1 MAYIINRTNG
11 TQLTVVEDGT
21 IDQTTDLKLVGKN
34 YAGYGEIE
42 NENLVSLLENFSSS
56 QSPARPI
63 SGQIWFDSSN
73 SKLKFY
79 DGAKF
84 RTTGGAEVSTTQ
96 PVGLTEGDFW
106 WDNENNQLYAN
117 SGDGGFVLIGPQSQ
131 GDTITQMVTTEVR
144 DTVGNIQTVI
154 RAVVNDE
161 TIFITSSTQFTID
174 SSDSENAITGFDVIR
189 QGLTLRNTT
198 DSTLGVTSSDHRY
211 WGTATNALKLGGVDA
226 ANFIQ
231 STPGE
236 DAVFNTIARFTDA
249 GLTVGTSN
257 DLLIAIENDNE
268 GVIKNQVGNE
278 IKFSVTDNA
287 QEVDV
292 AQILE
297 TGINPLTTVSF
308 DLGSASFKWRT
319 MYANSF
325 NGLATSS
332 SAVRVSGSDLPGS
345 TSATNNTV
353 AIRDA
358 SANITANEFI
368 GTATQAKYADLAEV
382 YSTATGDSPVG
393 TVMAI
398 SANEDFEADVAQP
411 GDVAVGVISEKP
423 AYLMNADAEGE
434 ALALKG
440 RVPVRI
446 LGAVNKGDRVFVAQ
460 NGLASAEGAGDLVGI
475 ALESNSDASEK
486 LVECLLKV

>member
-79 DGAKF
+79 DGTKF

-106 WDNENNQLYAN
+106 WDNTNNQLYAN

-144 DTVGNIQTVI
+144 DTLGNVRTII

-161 TIFITSSTQFTID
+161 TIFTISSAQFTID
-174 SSDSENAITGFDVIR
+174 SSDAENAITGFDVVR

-198 DSTLGVTSSDHRY
+198 DSANGITSSDHRY
-211 WGTATNALKLGGVDA
+211 WGTATNALKLGGIDA

-257 DLLIAIENDNE
+257 DLLIAIQNDNE
-268 GVIKNQVGNE
+268 GIIKNQVGNE
-278 IKFSVTDNA
+278 IIFSVTDNSA
-287 QEVDV
+287 EIDV
-292 AQILE
+292 AQVME

-308 DLGSASFKWRT
+308 DLGSSSFKWRT
-319 MYANSF
+319 IYANSL

-332 SAVRVSGSDLPGS
+332 SALRLSGSDLLPS

-353 AIRDA
+353 AVRDA
-358 SANITANEFI
+358 SANITANEFV
-368 GTATQAKYADLAEV
+368 GTATQAKYADLAEK
-382 YSTATGDSPVG
+382 YTTEGGIPVG
-393 TVMAI
+393 TVMSI
-398 SANEDFEADVAQP
+398 SSDDRYEAGLANA
-411 GDVAVGVISEKP
+411 GDIVIGVISDKP
-423 AYLMNADAEGE
+423 AYLMNAEIDGQAI
-434 ALALKG
+434 ALKG
-440 RVPVRI
+440 RVPVRV
-446 LGAVNKGDRVFVAQ
+446 LGPVTKGDGVFVAQ
-460 NGLASAEGAGDLVGI
+460 DGLASAGGLGELIGVAI
-475 ALESNSDASEK
+475 ESNNETSEK
-486 LVECLLKV
+486 LVECVLKV

>member
-79 DGAKF
+79 DGTKF
-84 RTTGGAEVSTTQ
+84 RTTGGAEVSITQ

-106 WDNENNQLYAN
+106 WDNANNQLYAN

-144 DTVGNIQTVI
+144 DTLGNIRTII

-161 TIFITSSTQFTID
+161 TIFTISSAQFTID
-174 SSDSENAITGFDVIR
+174 SSDAENAITGFDVVR

-198 DSTLGVTSSDHRY
+198 DSANGITSSDHRY
-211 WGTATNALKLGGVDA
+211 WGTATNALKLGGIDA

-257 DLLIAIENDNE
+257 DLLIAIQNDNE

-278 IKFSVTDNA
+278 IIFSVTDNSA
-287 QEVDV
+287 EIDV
-292 AQILE
+292 AQIME

-308 DLGSASFKWRT
+308 DLGSSSFKWRT
-319 MYANSF
+319 IYANSF

-332 SAVRVSGSDLPGS
+332 SALRLSGSDLLPS

-353 AIRDA
+353 AVRDA
-358 SANITANEFI
+358 NANITANEFV
-368 GTATQAKYADLAEV
+368 GTATQAKYADLAEK
-382 YSTATGDSPVG
+382 YTTEGDIPVG
-393 TVMAI
+393 TVMSI
-398 SANEDFEADVAQP
+398 SSDENYEAGLANA
-411 GDVAVGVISEKP
+411 GDIVIGVISDKP
-423 AYLMNADAEGE
+423 AYLMNAESDGQAI
-434 ALALKG
+434 ALKG
-440 RVPVRI
+440 RVPVRV
-446 LGAVNKGDRVFVAQ
+446 LGPVAKGDGVFVAQ
-460 NGLASAEGAGDLVGI
+460 DGLASAGGLGELIGVAI
-475 ALESNSDASEK
+475 ESNNETSEK
-486 LVECLLKV
+486 LVECVLKV

>member
-56 QSPARPI
+56 QQPARPL
-63 SGQIWFDSSN
+63 SGQIWFDNSN

-79 DGAKF
+79 DGTKF

-106 WDNENNQLYAN
+106 WDNANNQLYAN

-144 DTVGNIQTVI
+144 DTVGNIRTII

-161 TIFITSSTQFTID
+161 TIFTISSAQFTID
-174 SSDSENAITGFDVIR
+174 SSDNENAITGFDVVR

-198 DSTLGVTSSDHRY
+198 DNTNGVTSSDHRY
-211 WGTATNALKLGGVDA
+211 WGTATNSLKLGGVDA

-268 GVIKNQVGNE
+268 GVIKNQVGDL
-278 IKFSVTDNA
+278 IRLGVTDNST
-287 QEVDV
+287 EVEV
-292 AQILE
+292 AQITP
-297 TGINPLTTVSF
+297 TGLNPSTTVSF
-308 DLGSASFKWRT
+308 DIGSSSFKWRT
-319 MYANSF
+319 IYANSF

-332 SAVRVSGSDLPGS
+332 SALRVSGSDYAPS
-345 TSATNNTV
+345 TTATNNTI
-353 AIRDA
+353 AARDA

-368 GTATQAKYADLAEV
+368 GTATQAKYADLAEK
-382 YSTATGDSPVG
+382 YTTGEELPAGTAVAVCYHDGHEVDS
-393 TVMAI
+393 AKA
-398 SANEDFEADVAQP
+398 SDFC
-411 GDVAVGVISEKP
+411 VGVISTNP
-423 AYLMNADAEGE
+423 ALMMNSEAEGQYV
-434 ALALKG
+434 ALKG
-440 RVPVRI
+440 RVPVRVK
-446 LGAVNKGDRVFVAQ
+446 GAVKKGEAVYAWEDGVCGTIKTTA
-460 NGLASAEGAGDLVGI
+460 LVGV
-475 ALESNSDASEK
+475 ALESNDDASEK
-486 LVECLLKV
+486 LVECVLKV

>member
-79 DGAKF
+79 DGTKF

-106 WDNENNQLYAN
+106 WDNTNNQLYAN

-144 DTVGNIQTVI
+144 DTLGNVRTII

-161 TIFITSSTQFTID
+161 TIFTISSAQFTID
-174 SSDSENAITGFDVIR
+174 SSDAENAITGFDVVR

-198 DSTLGVTSSDHRY
+198 DSANGITSSDHRY

-257 DLLIAIENDNE
+257 DLLIAIQNDNE
-268 GVIKNQVGNE
+268 GIIKNQVGNE
-278 IKFSVTDNA
+278 IIFSVTDNSS
-287 QEVDV
+287 EIDV
-292 AQILE
+292 AQVME

-308 DLGSASFKWRT
+308 DLGSSSFKWRT
-319 MYANSF
+319 IYANSL

-332 SAVRVSGSDLPGS
+332 SALRLSGSDLLPS

-353 AIRDA
+353 AVRDA
-358 SANITANEFI
+358 SANITANEFV
-368 GTATQAKYADLAEV
+368 GTATQAKYADLAEK
-382 YSTATGDSPVG
+382 YTTEGGIPVG
-393 TVMAI
+393 TVMSI
-398 SANEDFEADVAQP
+398 SSDDRYEAGLANA
-411 GDVAVGVISEKP
+411 GDIVIGVISDKP
-423 AYLMNADAEGE
+423 AYLMNAEIDGQAI
-434 ALALKG
+434 ALKG
-440 RVPVRI
+440 RVPVRV
-446 LGAVNKGDRVFVAQ
+446 LGPVTKGDGVFVAQ
-460 NGLASAEGAGDLVGI
+460 DGLASAGGLGELIGVAI
-475 ALESNSDASEK
+475 ESNNETSEK
-486 LVECLLKV
+486 LVECVLKV